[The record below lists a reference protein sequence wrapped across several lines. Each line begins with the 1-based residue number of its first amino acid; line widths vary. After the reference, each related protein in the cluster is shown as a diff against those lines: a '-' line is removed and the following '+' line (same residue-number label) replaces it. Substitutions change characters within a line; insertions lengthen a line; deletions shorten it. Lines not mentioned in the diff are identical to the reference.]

1 MVVLEEIEQARET
14 LLKYTRE
21 AFFRL
26 PTLMKPQILD
36 IGCGSG
42 VPALELAKLSDGKVT
57 GIDTDQSCLDEF
69 SRKIKAKQLA
79 KRVKAINMSVFDIKF
94 PDKFFDVIWSEGVI
108 GTLSFDKEL
117 KQWRRLLKHD
127 GYLVIHYQQKCAADA
142 VSNLPQYGYS
152 LAETVLLPADAW
164 WTEFYEP
171 LEEKMEF
178 LLHKYGDNS
187 DALKMLMQ
195 FQKEIDM
202 VRKCPEA
209 FRTAFYIMKKT

>member
-1 MVVLEEIEQARET
+1 
-14 LLKYTRE
+14 
-21 AFFRL
+21 
-26 PTLMKPQILD
+26 
-36 IGCGSG
+36 
-42 VPALELAKLSDGKVT
+42 
-57 GIDTDQSCLDEF
+57 
-69 SRKIKAKQLA
+69 
-79 KRVKAINMSVFDIKF
+79 
-94 PDKFFDVIWSEGVI
+94 
-108 GTLSFDKEL
+108 
-117 KQWRRLLKHD
+117 
-127 GYLVIHYQQKCAADA
+127 VIHYQQKCAADA